1 MKMWTKVTFLSI
13 SILGFFTLLSC
24 DEIPSQSSEK
34 NGSVKFAF
42 NGSSAQLSK
51 TGADSVAKKLYITL
65 RDLTGK
71 EVLKL
76 QSVDLVS
83 FGNGYVSLPVSLPE
97 GSYELT
103 EFLAVTADN
112 KTIFAAPLT
121 GSPKAYL
128 VEKPLPLG
136 ISVVADQVASLDV
149 EVLRVQNGEPSS
161 EFGYVSFT
169 FNEKK
174 TLDLKLAVL
183 ALNNESGKF
192 ELVSGNLT
200 LKVNSKTYLST
211 QFEAKTN
218 TLTINQ
224 FQDDDVISF
233 ELTSENHG
241 SKTIEFLYFEL
252 KLMAGNPIVITLTP
266 NQSID
271 TKLLAFYP
279 LDGNAND
286 ISGNQLNGTVI
297 GAQKTSDRFN
307 QADHAYYFDG
317 NNSIDLGN
325 ILNDTHFPF
334 SVSVWV
340 RPETEQMIGRIF
352 HTDFGLNQDAYY
364 GFGVFYRDGNF
375 DISTGTGTGS
385 GYQNRFGI
393 KTISTYPV
401 QNWYHITAV
410 FAAEFTYKIYVNG
423 VLAQSFGDGSGINV
437 AHNFD
442 SAVIGAKFI
451 GAIDDVRIFDNVLSE
466 KEISS
471 LYSDGQ

>member
-42 NGSSAQLSK
+42 NGSSTQLSK

-76 QSVDLVS
+76 QSVELVS
-83 FGNGYVSLPVSLPE
+83 FGNGYVSLPVSLPK
-97 GSYELT
+97 GRYELT

-136 ISVVADQVASLDV
+136 ISVVADQVASIDV
-149 EVLRVQNGEPSS
+149 EVLRVQNGEP
-161 EFGYVSFT
+161 
-169 FNEKK
+169 
-174 TLDLKLAVL
+174 
-183 ALNNESGKF
+183 
-192 ELVSGNLT
+192 
-200 LKVNSKTYLST
+200 
-211 QFEAKTN
+211 
-218 TLTINQ
+218 
-224 FQDDDVISF
+224 
-233 ELTSENHG
+233 
-241 SKTIEFLYFEL
+241 
-252 KLMAGNPIVITLTP
+252 
-266 NQSID
+266 SID

-307 QADHAYYFDG
+307 QTDHAYYFDG

-325 ILNDTHFPF
+325 ILNGTHFPF
-334 SVSVWV
+334 SVSAWV

-364 GFGVFYRDGNF
+364 GFGVFYREGNF
-375 DISTGTGTGS
+375 GISTGTGTGS
-385 GYQNRFGI
+385 GSQNRFGI
-393 KTISTYPV
+393 TTISTYPV

-410 FAAEFTYKIYVNG
+410 FAAKFTYKIYVNG
-423 VLAQSFGDGSGINV
+423 VLARSFGEGSGNNV

-466 KEISS
+466 KEISF